1 MQAWEKSLLWLSK
14 KKLFVA
20 GADWKRNSYLLSSVF
35 SKDCDVTTVFT
46 CLMYMYY
53 FHVNSCTSWCA
64 YFLSYFIIK
73 KNVIHVQQNFR
84 KNKNN

>member
-1 MQAWEKSLLWLSK
+1 MGEKFVMVFTKNSLLQVLIERET
-14 KKLFVA
+14 LT
-20 GADWKRNSYLLSSVF
+20 SSEVF

-46 CLMYMYY
+46 CLICMYY